1 MHDVEQAI
9 RERAYHLW
17 VAEGRQ
23 DGNQLV
29 HWLTAQ
35 REILASS
42 PGSLGSVS
50 TANTQVKKTK
60 KTSSKR
66 AKAA

>member
-1 MHDVEQAI
+1 MQDVEQAI

-23 DGNQLV
+23 DGNQV
-29 HWLTAQ
+29 AHWLTAQ

-42 PGSLGSVS
+42 LGSLGSVS